1 MQLHPPPL
9 PKSAAEARAPAKE
22 PLDVWLHCELNVA
35 VTGSLAAFEAREAT
49 RSVQH
54 GAAPSAQSRA
64 AGRQSMVF
72 RPGFDAAAGDTSPAT
87 EGYVPAAV
95 KSAVVATTPPTPKA
109 VQEDLKA
116 AKVEAATPAPSGGG
130 LEPDVRALLQALPAP
145 TSRGRLPPR
154 KFNMQESREQVGAL
168 LAAAAKATGAAEYEL
183 ALRGYLR
190 AFEVRLRA
198 HTAYAHCTHTART
211 LHAHCIVCICM
222 HIAASKVTRFPSY
235 PLYSALSILLPPPS
249 GVKVTRSSPLLL
261 SIANMH
267 IKLGELD
274 HASSLCKTLSEQ
286 QGLSSEQKS
295 LLAAKE
301 NEIEK
306 ARQKAGQGGGRPE
319 GGSRSRQAS
328 VWQQK
333 LDQALQEQ
341 GAHAV

>member
-95 KSAVVATTPPTPKA
+95 KSTVVATTPPTPKA

-116 AKVEAATPAPSGGG
+116 VKVEAATPAPG

-190 AFEVRLRA
+190 AFEVRLHA
-198 HTAYAHCTHTART
+198 HTACTPRAHRMHIACTLHAHHCMHTART
-211 LHAHCIVCICM
+211 LHVHVHAY
-222 HIAASKVTRFPSY
+222 S
-235 PLYSALSILLPPPS
+235 PLNILLHTPF
-249 GVKVTRSSPLLL
+249 GFEVTRSSPLLL

-319 GGSRSRQAS
+319 GGGRSRQAS

-341 GAHAV
+341 GAHAA